1 MIYNMSKRIT
11 IDSELRSRIVK
22 QYKRYQIR
30 EPWYSGPH
38 SRNFDLLR
46 TYAYTDTIRND
57 IYEELC
63 GII

>member
-1 MIYNMSKRIT
+1 MSKRIT

-30 EPWYSGPH
+30 ESWYLGPH
-38 SRNFDLLR
+38 SRNFDLLS
-46 TYAYTDTIRND
+46 TYAYADTIRND

-63 GII
+63 CII

>member
-1 MIYNMSKRIT
+1 MSKRIT

-30 EPWYSGPH
+30 ESWYLGPH
-38 SRNFDLLR
+38 SRNFDLLS
-46 TYAYTDTIRND
+46 TYAYADTIRND